1 VSTTYASTD
10 DSAFEQYKKT
20 CSIIFGKATESQ
32 LRYLQAHIELQQTLL
47 TSCDSIVTNQL
58 DWLKKYVK
66 ENRGSNFFMEPLLK
80 MYTSMVDT
88 YTSCIST
95 AYDSGTLN
103 IETYRRTLDILNKSF
118 STNQVNY
125 EDLYLIFYS

>member
-1 VSTTYASTD
+1 VSTRYKSAD

-47 TSCDSIVTNQL
+47 TSCDSIVVNQL

-80 MYTSMVDT
+80 MYTSIVNACMI
-88 YTSCIST
+88 CIS
-95 AYDSGTLN
+95 AGYDSGTLN
-103 IETYRRTLDILNKSF
+103 IESYRKALDIFNQCF
-118 STNQVNY
+118 STNQ
-125 EDLYLIFYS
+125 ERLGSHTKK

>member
-1 VSTTYASTD
+1 MSTSYTSTD

-32 LRYLQAHIELQQTLL
+32 LRYLQAHIELQQTLF
-47 TSCDSIVTNQL
+47 TSCDSIIANQL

-88 YTSCIST
+88 YMTCISA

-103 IETYRRTLDILNKSF
+103 IDSYRKALDIFNQCF
-118 STNQVNY
+118 STNQ
-125 EDLYLIFYS
+125 ERLGSQAKK